1 MNSQRR
7 YQLSYKNH
15 RKPLPIH
22 YSPFTTM
29 NYFELYQLP
38 LSLQPDP
45 AKVKAKFYEL
55 SRLYHPDFHGQATE
69 EEQAEALEKAS
80 QVNMAWKVFQN
91 PDETLKYVLQLKG
104 LLEEEE
110 KYQLSPEFLMEVMD
124 LNEQALDVSEQADID
139 RLTQTIH
146 QFQQEIYE
154 PVAKIVADYQE
165 GVTTK
170 EELLQVKEYYFR
182 KKYLDRL
189 LAGLK

>member
-1 MNSQRR
+1 MN
-7 YQLSYKNH
+7 H
-15 RKPLPIH
+15 
-22 YSPFTTM
+22 
-29 NYFELYQLP
+29 FELYNLP

-45 AKVKAKFYEL
+45 ALVKAKFYEL

-69 EEQAEALEKAS
+69 EEQAQILEKAS
-80 QVNMAWKVFQN
+80 QVNMAYKIFTH

-110 KYQLSPEFLMEVMD
+110 KYQLSPDFLMEMLD
-124 LNEQALDVSEQADID
+124 LNEQALDVSEQADAD

-146 QFQQEIYE
+146 NTQKEIYE

-165 GVTTK
+165 GITTK
-170 EELLQVKEYYFR
+170 EELLQVKEYYYR
-182 KKYLDRL
+182 KKYLDRI